1 MQIDSILYGYKLS
14 ARFINFPS
22 ISMIRTM
29 AEAQAKD
36 KLCRVIDQ
44 VAKSI
49 IKENGFQA
57 EIKKTLFAF
66 LKGHSIHFYPISV
79 REILKHRFLTQKSC
93 HETL

>member
-1 MQIDSILYGYKLS
+1 MQIDSILYGYKIS

-49 IKENGFQA
+49 IKENGFQS
-57 EIKKTLFAF
+57 EMKKKNIICLFERTFHPF
-66 LKGHSIHFYPISV
+66 LSHF
-79 REILKHRFLTQKSC
+79 RQRDF
-93 HETL
+93 ETPFPNTKKLP